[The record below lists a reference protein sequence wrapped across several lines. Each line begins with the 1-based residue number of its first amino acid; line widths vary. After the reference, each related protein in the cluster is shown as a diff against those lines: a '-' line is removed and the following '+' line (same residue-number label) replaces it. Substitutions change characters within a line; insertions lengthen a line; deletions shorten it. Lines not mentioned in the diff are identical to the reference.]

1 MAIVQICHIKKSA
14 LFHRDPNMSG
24 ILFVISA
31 PSGAGKTSL
40 VQALLNINPQI
51 DMSVSYTTREPRA
64 GERDGK
70 DYHFVSRETFLSMA
84 ERGEFLESAEV
95 YGNLYGTSQTWI
107 SHENTRGRDILLEI
121 DWQGAAQI
129 RRIFPESV
137 SVFILPPSKQA
148 LEERLRKRG
157 KDNESVIA
165 KRMAAVREDVSHIS
179 EFDYVIINDN
189 LDDALREL
197 EAVVLS
203 ARLRCAKQLSRH
215 QDLINQLQK
224 PE

>member
-1 MAIVQICHIKKSA
+1 
-14 LFHRDPNMSG
+14 MSG
-24 ILFVISA
+24 NLFVISA

-40 VQALLNINPQI
+40 VSALIKINPQI
-51 DMSVSYTTREPRA
+51 DLSVSYTSRKPRP

-84 ERGEFLESAEV
+84 KSGEFLESAEV

-107 SHENTRGRDILLEI
+107 SEKNAEGRDILLEI

-129 RRIFPESV
+129 RRQFPECICI
-137 SVFILPPSKQA
+137 FILPPS
-148 LEERLRKRG
+148 LEVLEQRLKGRG
-157 KDNESVIA
+157 KDDNEVIA
-165 KRMAAVREDVSHIS
+165 KRLAAVSADVAHIS

-189 LDDALREL
+189 LDEALQEL
-197 EAVVLS
+197 NAIVIS
-203 ARLRCAKQLSRH
+203 ARLKCARQLAVH
-215 QDLINQLQK
+215 QDLINQLQY